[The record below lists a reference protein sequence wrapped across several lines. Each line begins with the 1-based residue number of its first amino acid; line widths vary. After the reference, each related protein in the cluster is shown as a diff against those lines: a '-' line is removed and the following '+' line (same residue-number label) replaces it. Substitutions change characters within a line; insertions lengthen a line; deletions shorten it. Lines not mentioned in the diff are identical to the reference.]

1 MFLKRLIHIFV
12 LQSSSENFN
21 QHINEMNRIFQ
32 TVLFLIAC
40 SVSINSYSQKSLEA
54 VIGDSLTAFAVRYAS
69 VGRINNIKIV
79 ENKSRKII
87 TISTNDAFSHIPFR
101 PENVAAVYD
110 MLRRITASRFSGY
123 SIVCQTNSQNIDD
136 LIPNFYRTSAFDN
149 ARYFRT
155 GNQGQVLVKNISRP
169 YTILNGLHNK
179 HIALW
184 QSHGWYYNQQ
194 EDRWRW
200 QRAKLFHTVE
210 DLFTQAYVL
219 NFLVPML
226 ENAGANVLLP
236 RERDTQTHEVIVD
249 FDISTNQ
256 SKYREQNERKKWT
269 VQPGG
274 FGHMKSQYL
283 QGENPFEMGTY
294 RRISVINDDDD
305 LSTAEWQ
312 PSIPEKGR
320 YAVYVSY
327 KSLPESAPDAVY
339 SVYHLGGVTQFKV
352 NQTMYGGTWLYLGH
366 FKFDKGRNKN
376 GRVVLTNKS
385 AFNNKIIT
393 ADAVKFG
400 GGMGNIARSPNPAG
414 SLPNAKSSD
423 VLTDGATPDSV
434 SIIAPRTSAYPRF
447 TEAARYW
454 LQWAGIPDSVYSKTV
469 NKNDYTDDFQSRGN
483 WVNYVAGGS
492 SVIPQSPG
500 MGVPLDMAF
509 AFHTDAG
516 TTMNDSI
523 IGTLGIFT
531 VLSNDKST
539 YANGASRWA
548 GRDLTDIVQ
557 TQIVEDIRAS
567 FAPEWTRR
575 GMWNRSYSEARVPEV
590 PTMLLELLSHQNFA
604 DMRYGLDPRFQFTVS
619 RAIYKGILK
628 YLSASNGFEYVVQPL
643 PVTAFSTKFVS
654 RNKVELQ
661 WEATV
666 DSLET
671 TAKAE
676 RYMLY
681 TRIDDNDFDNGVI
694 VNKNKVTV
702 DIKSGRIYS
711 FKVTAIN
718 RGGESFPSE
727 ILSAYR
733 ANNDKAIVLIVN
745 GFDRISGPESF
756 VKSRIIAGFSTQ
768 KSIGVPYMSD
778 ISFIGEQY
786 DFDRTKKWISDD
798 NAGFGASDT
807 IFETNVIAGNNL
819 DFCYLHGL
827 SIANAGYSFVSSSAA
842 AVAKKHIKP
851 SDYRIINLILG
862 KQKKTFIGNHK
873 REPEFATFPAHMQQW
888 IIDYTNKGGNMLI
901 SGAYVGS
908 DMHENGFVKPAE
920 RLFVENTLR
929 FRFGGVY
936 TTEVNKIRAISS
948 PYVHLQRSDISYFN
962 YKNKDSYH
970 IESADILEPMGA
982 GAVGVFKYDNNR
994 TSGVAYVGKYRL
1006 CVLGFPFETIKYEKD
1021 RNKHMEGILNFL
1033 NAGN

>member
-1 MFLKRLIHIFV
+1 MSRITHSLLIM
-12 LQSSSENFN
+12 LALLLS
-21 QHINEMNRIFQ
+21 
-32 TVLFLIAC
+32 A
-40 SVSINSYSQKSLEA
+40 NSFSQRSLEA
-54 VIGDSLTAFAVRYAS
+54 TIGDSLTVFAARYAS

-79 ENKSRKII
+79 ENKNRKQL

-101 PENVAAVYD
+101 TDNVAALYD
-110 MLRRITASRFSGY
+110 MLRRITATRFAGY
-123 SIVCQTNSQNIDD
+123 SIVCQTNNQNVED
-136 LIPNFYRTSAFDN
+136 LVPNFYRTSSFDN
-149 ARYFRT
+149 SRYFRT
-155 GNQGQVLVKNISRP
+155 GNQNNVLVKNISRP
-169 YTILNGLHNK
+169 FSIVNGLQHR

-210 DLFTQAYVL
+210 DLYTQAYVL

-226 ENAGANVLLP
+226 ENADANVLLP

-249 FDISTNQ
+249 YDISTHQ
-256 SKYREQNERKKWT
+256 SKYREQNERKKW
-269 VQPGG
+269 VSQPNG

-283 QGENPFEMGTY
+283 HGENPFAMGTY
-294 RRISVINDDDD
+294 CSISAIGDEDD

-320 YAVYVSY
+320 YGVYVSY
-327 KSLPESAPDAVY
+327 KSLPESAPDAIY

-366 FKFDKGRNKN
+366 FMFDKGRNKN
-376 GRVVLTNKS
+376 GRVVLSNKS

-400 GGMGNIARSPNPAG
+400 GGMGNIARSPNPEGA
-414 SLPNAKSSD
+414 LPNTKSSD
-423 VLTDGATPDSV
+423 PQVQGATADTMP
-434 SIIAPRTSAYPRF
+434 AKMPRTSAYPRF

-454 LQWAGIPDSVYSKTV
+454 LQWAGLPDSIYSRTA

-492 SVIPQSPG
+492 SVMPRAQG

-531 VLSNDKST
+531 VQSNNRSIYD
-539 YANGASRWA
+539 NGASRWA
-548 GRDLTDIVQ
+548 ARDLTDIIQ
-557 TQIVEDIRAS
+557 TQIVDDIRAT

-575 GMWNRSYSEARVPEV
+575 GMWNRSYSESRVPEV

-604 DMRYGLDPRFQFTVS
+604 DMRYGLDPRFQFMVS
-619 RAIYKGILK
+619 RAVYKGILK
-628 YLSASNGFEYVVQPL
+628 YLSANNGLPYIVQPL
-643 PVTAFSTKFVS
+643 PVGAFSTKFIA
-654 RNKVELQ
+654 RNKVQLQ
-661 WEATV
+661 WEPTL

-671 TAKAE
+671 TAKPE
-676 RYMLY
+676 RYVLY

-694 VNKNKVTV
+694 INSNKTTV

-711 FKVTAIN
+711 FKVSAIN
-718 RGGESFPSE
+718 KGGESFPSE
-727 ILSAYR
+727 ILSVYR
-733 ANNDKAIVLIVN
+733 ANNEKPVVLLVN
-745 GFDRISGPESF
+745 GFDRIAGPESF
-756 VKSRIIAGFSTQ
+756 VKSRLIAGFSTQ
-768 KSIGVPYMSD
+768 KSVGVPYMHD

-807 IFETNVIAGNNL
+807 IYETNVIAGNTF
-819 DFCYLHGL
+819 DFCYLHGV
-827 SIANAGYSFVSSSAA
+827 SVASAGYSFVSSSAA
-842 AVAKKHIKP
+842 AIMNKTLQPTDFK
-851 SDYRIINLILG
+851 IINLILG
-862 KQKKTFIGNHK
+862 KQKKSLIGNQK
-873 REPEFATFPAHMQQW
+873 RPPVFETFPVAMQQW
-888 IIDYTNKGGNMLI
+888 IVDYTNKGGNMLI

-908 DMHENGFVKPAE
+908 DLHDNAFVKPTD

-936 TTEVNKIRAISS
+936 TTEVNKIKAISS
-948 PYVHLQRSDISYFN
+948 PYVHLQRSDFAFYNF
-962 YKNKDSYH
+962 KNKYNYH

-982 GAVGVFKYDNNR
+982 GAVGIYKYDNNK
-994 TSGVAYVGKYRL
+994 TAGVAYVGKYRM
-1006 CVLGFPFETIKYEKD
+1006 CVLGFPFETIKNEKD